1 MRKLSLTMIIIVGLI
16 AVAVPVCQMVGC
28 SMSPG
33 GMPFSPGAAFRS
45 VCDGTL
51 MMSTT
56 PAGTLPPSSESLLL
70 TIAAAIVAMVVLVV
84 PPYQTSY
91 VLLVAEDPPAPPEDP
106 RGERLLL

>member
-1 MRKLSLTMIIIVGLI
+1 MRKLSLTMIIIVGLV

-33 GMPFSPGAAFRS
+33 GIPMSPGAVFQG

-51 MMSTT
+51 MVSPT
-56 PAGTLPPSSESLLL
+56 PAGSLPPSSESLLL

-84 PPYQTSY
+84 PPRQSRF